1 MAAVRRSSSWIGE
14 TVDFVDLRLACRGY
28 AAWWLGW
35 AGGGPRPTTH
45 RVCAARRSS
54 AVQSRNAVSAPA
66 SPQSAQS
73 AQMPEARSITSR
85 RVCATRRDLRRGG
98 PGSAMVRLW
107 RAARCSGQARCW
119 WSWQLVPRRRRSIRA
134 VSDLSRVCTLS
145 TPPGTETSWPTGSV
159 VTGGGRGPRTVA
171 EWYRCARV
179 SPFSRALD
187 RVTLAAVAART
198 AVLQD
203 GPRTALSTY
212 PLWAA
217 SVALD
222 GVGTVTLLG

>member
-1 MAAVRRSSSWIGE
+1 
-14 TVDFVDLRLACRGY
+14 
-28 AAWWLGW
+28 
-35 AGGGPRPTTH
+35 
-45 RVCAARRSS
+45 
-54 AVQSRNAVSAPA
+54 
-66 SPQSAQS
+66 
-73 AQMPEARSITSR
+73 
-85 RVCATRRDLRRGG
+85 
-98 PGSAMVRLW
+98 
-107 RAARCSGQARCW
+107 
-119 WSWQLVPRRRRSIRA
+119 VP
-134 VSDLSRVCTLS
+134 DLSRVCTLS